1 MSDPSHGPLLRPFR
15 ALRPAEGREAEIVAP
30 PYDVMNASEAREMAA
45 GKPWSFL
52 HVSRAE
58 IDLDTDTD
66 PYSAAVYAKA
76 GENLQKMIDAGL
88 LVREATPQFYVYRAT
103 MGAHVQTG
111 IVGGASVRAYEQG
124 RIKKHELTRPTKE
137 DDRVNQIEAVNAQTG
152 PVFLTYRAN
161 ADLAAIYADVTAA
174 APLLEAGHGDGVLHQ
189 VWGVGDAE
197 TIERILAIFTAMDA
211 LYVADGHHRS
221 AAALRVA
228 AKRRGAT
235 PDPDA
240 SYESFLSVSFPDDE
254 VMILDYNRVVKD
266 LAGLDVASFL
276 TKLDDAFEVTPAD
289 GPVGPEH
296 PASFGLYVDGRWYV
310 LVLKTPPGAD
320 ADPVQ
325 RLDVSLLTDHILGPI
340 LGIGDPRTDDRID
353 FVGGARGLSGLAQR
367 VDSGEWA
374 CAFSMYPTSLNDL
387 MAVADADKIMPP
399 KSTWFEPKLADG
411 LLSLVLD

>member
-1 MSDPSHGPLLRPFR
+1 MTDSLLKPFR

-30 PYDVMNASEAREMAA
+30 PYDVMNTQEAREMAD

-58 IDLDTDTD
+58 IDLSEDTD

-76 GENLQKMIDAGL
+76 GENLKKMINAGL
-88 LVREATPQFYVYRAT
+88 LVREDTPHYYVYRAT

-111 IVGGASVRAYEQG
+111 IVGGASVKAYEEN

-161 ADLAAIYADVTAA
+161 ADLAAIYADVTAG
-174 APLLEAGHGDGVLHQ
+174 APLLEAQHGDGVVHQ
-189 VWGVGDAE
+189 VWGVGDEDTVA
-197 TIERILAIFTAMDA
+197 RILDIFTQMDA

-228 AKRRGAT
+228 ANRRTDNA
-235 PDPDA
+235 DPDA
-240 SYESFLSVSFPDDE
+240 SYESFLTVSFPDDE

-266 LAGLDVASFL
+266 LNGLDTAAFL
-276 TKLDDAFEVTPAD
+276 TKLEDAFDITASD
-289 GPVGPEH
+289 TPVGPKG
-296 PASFGLYVDGRWYV
+296 PATFGLYVDGRWFK
-310 LVLKTPPGAD
+310 LALKNPPAAN
-320 ADPVQ
+320 ADPVD
-325 RLDVSLLTDHILGPI
+325 RLDVSLLTDHILAPL
-340 LGIGDPRTDDRID
+340 LGIGDPRTDARID
-353 FVGGARGLSGLAQR
+353 FVGGARGLEGLEKR
-367 VDSGEWA
+367 VESGEWA
-374 CAFSMYPTSLNDL
+374 CAFSMYPTSLADL
-387 MAVADADKIMPP
+387 MAVADANKIMPP

-411 LLSLVLD
+411 LVSLVLD

>member
-1 MSDPSHGPLLRPFR
+1 MTDCLLKPFR
-15 ALRPAEGREAEIVAP
+15 ALRPAQGREAEIVAP
-30 PYDVMNASEAREMAA
+30 PYDVMNTAEAREMAE

-58 IDLDTDTD
+58 IDLSEDTD

-88 LVREATPQFYVYRAT
+88 MVREDTAQYYVYRAT
-103 MGAHVQTG
+103 MGEHVQTG
-111 IVGGASVRAYEQG
+111 IVGGASVKAYEQN

-161 ADLAAIYADVTAA
+161 AALAAIYADVTSNP
-174 APLLEAGHGDGVLHQ
+174 PLLEASHADGVLHQ
-189 VWGVGDAE
+189 VWGIGDAQ
-197 TIERILAIFTAMDA
+197 TIERIIKIFTDMDA

-228 AKRRGAT
+228 ANRRGDNA
-235 PDPDA
+235 DPDA
-240 SYESFLSVSFPDDE
+240 SHESFLTVSFPDDE

-266 LAGLDVASFL
+266 LNGMDVSTFL
-276 TKLDDAFEVTPAD
+276 AKLEDAFEITPAD

-296 PASFGLYVDGRWYV
+296 PASFGLYVDGGWHM
-310 LVLKTPPGAD
+310 LVLKSPPAAN
-320 ADPVQ
+320 ADPVE
-325 RLDVSLLTDHILGPI
+325 RLDVSLLTDHILEPL
-340 LGIGDPRTDDRID
+340 LGIGDPRTDARID
-353 FVGGARGLSGLAQR
+353 FVGGARGLVGLEKR

-374 CAFSMYPTSLNDL
+374 CAFSMYPTSLADL
-387 MAVADADKIMPP
+387 MAVADANAIMPP

-411 LLSLVLD
+411 LVSLVLD

>member
-1 MSDPSHGPLLRPFR
+1 MSDQSDEPLLRPFR
-15 ALRPAEGREAEIVAP
+15 ALRPAEGREGEIVAP
-30 PYDVMNASEAREMAA
+30 PYDVMNVSEARDMAA

-58 IDLDTDTD
+58 IDLSEDTD
-66 PYSAAVYAKA
+66 PYSGVVYAKA

-103 MGAHVQTG
+103 MGEHVQTG
-111 IVGGASVRAYEQG
+111 IVGGASVRAYEDG

-152 PVFLTYRAN
+152 PVFLTYRAHAGL
-161 ADLAAIYADVTAA
+161 ADIYAEVTAGP
-174 APLLEAGHGDGVLHQ
+174 PLLEAGHGDGVLHQ

-197 TIERILAIFTAMDA
+197 TIQRILTIFADMDA

-228 AKRRGAT
+228 AKRRGDT
-235 PDPDA
+235 TDPDA
-240 SYESFLSVSFPDDE
+240 SHESFLSVSFPDNE

-266 LAGLDVASFL
+266 LAGMDVAGFL
-276 TKLDDAFEVTPAD
+276 AKLEDAFEVTPAD

-296 PASFGLYVDGRWYV
+296 PASFGLYVARRWYV

-320 ADPVQ
+320 ADPVA
-325 RLDVSLLTDHILGPI
+325 RLDVSLLTDHILEPI
-340 LGIGDPRTDDRID
+340 LGIGDLRTDVRID
-353 FVGGARGLSGLAQR
+353 FVGGARGLNGLAKR

-374 CAFSMYPTSLNDL
+374 CAFSMYPTGLGDL
-387 MAVADADKIMPP
+387 MAVADADQIMPP

-411 LLSLVLD
+411 LVSLVLD